1 MIEGGYALGVAKI
14 DFKNDAYED
23 SDQGLNTFEMIYE
36 RGITKDIAVGL
47 ELNQTD
53 QDGIKGLGDYE
64 FYIKGEFSNIFY
76 EARYNYLDFKS
87 KSYKQNN
94 KKIYLYDNIEGTDL
108 YNVIIRSTKVI
119 AFHGM
124 MTNLASLEKIPVLD
138 LFYCKINNWN
148 DYKNY
153 RNSFYEFKPN
163 YKYYDFTIPKK
174 SMKETLN
181 KMKFSL
187 KK

>member
-1 MIEGGYALGVAKI
+1 MIVHDLLKNNIPNDYAYFHIKKDIINQLCWS
-14 DFKNDAYED
+14 DDDLDLLFYELVKKYK
-23 SDQGLNTFEMIYE
+23 SLIIT
-36 RGITKDIAVGL
+36 RGIGGK
-47 ELNQTD
+47 NSSN
-53 QDGIKGLGDYE
+53 KYE
-64 FYIKGEFSNIFY
+64 T
-76 EARYNYLDFKS
+76 RYNYLDFRS
-87 KSYKQNN
+87 KSHKQKDN
-94 KKIYLYDNIEGTDL
+94 KIYLYDNIEGTDL
-108 YNVIIRSTKVI
+108 YNVIIRSDKVI
-119 AFHGM
+119 GFHGM